1 MTSFICCILNLM
13 TTSGLESILI
23 SAFGDVEKILSTKNF
38 PQNLCD
44 LLIAVEELVRVYIGC
59 IYTADKLET
68 FLSEISLGSKTA
80 KVWMG

>member
-1 MTSFICCILNLM
+1 M
-13 TTSGLESILI
+13 
-23 SAFGDVEKILSTKNF
+23 
-38 PQNLCD
+38 
-44 LLIAVEELVRVYIGC
+44 AVEELIRVYIGC